1 MTQWLNDIWCGV
13 LDKNPESW
21 SKLVRRLEPLVYS
34 AARRIGLSLGEAD
47 DCVQETWIALYRS
60 RHRIKDPSRIPSW
73 LVRTAS
79 RGAVRMA
86 RRRDR
91 DIEGDEG
98 THTVSSGSLPD
109 EELERLETAALV
121 RLALDSMEPRCR
133 RLLHALYLAPAT
145 KKYHQ
150 ISRELGIPPNSFGP
164 TRSRCLKKLRQILT
178 RLGCEF
184 VLNGPDHDSAK

>member
-13 LDKNPESW
+13 LDKNPECW
-21 SKLVRRLEPLVYS
+21 SELVRRLEPLVYS

-47 DCVQETWIALYRS
+47 DCVQETWIALYHS
-60 RHRIKDPSRIPSW
+60 RHRIKDPTRIPSW

-79 RGAVRMA
+79 RRAVRMA

-91 DIEGDEG
+91 DVEGVEVVE
-98 THTVSSGSLPD
+98 TAPSLRLPD

-121 RLALDSMEPRCR
+121 RLALDSVEPRCR

-145 KKYHQ
+145 KKYRQ

-164 TRSRCLKKLRQILT
+164 TRSRCLKKLRQILKEF
-178 RLGCEF
+178 GCEL
-184 VLNGPDHDSAK
+184 VPNSRGEDSER